1 MVNDFDAYQKEA
13 KRTERLFLTTDV
25 ASCNYGM
32 GLAGEAGEA
41 CDLLKKW
48 VFHEHPRDIDKLTKE
63 LGDVLWYMAMLCSTF
78 GVSLSTVASMN
89 VAKLRARYPEGFSAQ
104 ASQQRVDVATA
115 NGSTSGLHCV
125 SEFDC
130 NTQGACATKGRCL
143 MGDIN
148 D

>member
-13 KRTERLFLTTDV
+13 ERTGNAGTLEER
-25 ASCNYGM
+25 ACNYAM
-32 GLAGEAGEA
+32 GLVGEAGEA

-63 LGDVLWYMAMLCSTF
+63 LGDVLWYVAMLCSTY
-78 GVSLSTVASMN
+78 GIPLSTVASQN
-89 VAKLRARYPEGFSAQ
+89 VAKLRARYPDGFSVQ
-104 ASQQRVDVATA
+104 ASRTRADIATA
-115 NGSTSGLHCV
+115 NEPESGLHCV
-125 SEFDC
+125 SEFGC
-130 NTQGACATKGRCL
+130 NTQGACAIQGRCL